1 MPRRYEGFAHCG
13 VLGIGVHPQYRGKG
27 IGQRLLTEA
36 LWRRARQGGLEKV
49 ELEVYASN
57 RSAKA
62 LYEKLGFEVEGIRKR
77 ARKLDGAYED
87 VILMGLLLD
96 P

>member
-1 MPRRYEGFAHCG
+1 M
-13 VLGIGVHPQYRGKG
+13 
-27 IGQRLLTEA
+27 TEA